1 MNQVPTQTI
10 TVEPDQRLIDHAEER
25 YEQSQT
31 DLEREEYIER
41 VVIELLRIELDTE
54 SW

>member
-1 MNQVPTQTI
+1 MERVPTQTV

-31 DLEREEYIER
+31 DLEREEYIEGII
-41 VVIELLRIELDTE
+41 IELLRIKLDTE
-54 SW
+54 V